1 MTELFSHKTLFCDR
15 LNLAVKMWKDQPA
28 IKGERVSSERD
39 DSREP
44 VADKM
49 KVVQERVLNYNFSD

>member
-1 MTELFSHKTLFCDR
+1 MTELFSHETLFCDR

-28 IKGERVSSERD
+28 IKVERVSSERD
-39 DSREP
+39 DPREP

-49 KVVQERVLNYNFSD
+49 KAVQERVLNYNFSD